1 MNEAKEVRLVFNP
14 GKHGTVG
21 LHAVI
26 TMSGDRAGALPQP
39 TRRGYTFL
47 GWYTV
52 PDGAAAAKLLCACR
66 AAGVPTL
73 LIGNGSN
80 LLVGDG
86 GVRGVVWRFDPKT
99 AEMAT
104 DGETVTC
111 GAGVPLRIFL
121 GVWDSGTRL
130 VGFYRAL

>member
-47 GWYTV
+47 G
-52 PDGAAAAKLLCACR
+52 
-66 AAGVPTL
+66 
-73 LIGNGSN
+73 
-80 LLVGDG
+80 
-86 GVRGVVWRFDPKT
+86 
-99 AEMAT
+99 
-104 DGETVTC
+104 
-111 GAGVPLRIFL
+111 
-121 GVWDSGTRL
+121 
-130 VGFYRAL
+130 

>member
-52 PDGAAAAKLLCACR
+52 PDGAAGGDMGRNIFQSENPVAMLQAVRAVVHENASAKEAYDL
-66 AAGVPTL
+66 
-73 LIGNGSN
+73 
-80 LLVGDG
+80 
-86 GVRGVVWRFDPKT
+86 
-99 AEMAT
+99 
-104 DGETVTC
+104 
-111 GAGVPLRIFL
+111 FL
-121 GVWDSGTRL
+121 SL
-130 VGFYRAL
+130 K

>member
-52 PDGAAAAKLLCACR
+52 PDGAAGDVLFPSGRAGNFPPPCGLTSAGGG
-66 AAGVPTL
+66 AAGRAHPSFRPISMRTSCRS
-73 LIGNGSN
+73 GSV
-80 LLVGDG
+80 L
-86 GVRGVVWRFDPKT
+86 
-99 AEMAT
+99 E
-104 DGETVTC
+104 
-111 GAGVPLRIFL
+111 
-121 GVWDSGTRL
+121 
-130 VGFYRAL
+130 

>member
-52 PDGAAAAKLLCACR
+52 PDGAAGADTSTTAGYSLPCDLCT
-66 AAGVPTL
+66 V
-73 LIGNGSN
+73 
-80 LLVGDG
+80 
-86 GVRGVVWRFDPKT
+86 
-99 AEMAT
+99 MA
-104 DGETVTC
+104 
-111 GAGVPLRIFL
+111 
-121 GVWDSGTRL
+121 
-130 VGFYRAL
+130 

>member
-52 PDGAAAAKLLCACR
+52 PDGAAGGEHINSSTVIGRIPRIRLYCTLTGKRAKR
-66 AAGVPTL
+66 QRNPR
-73 LIGNGSN
+73 S
-80 LLVGDG
+80 
-86 GVRGVVWRFDPKT
+86 
-99 AEMAT
+99 
-104 DGETVTC
+104 
-111 GAGVPLRIFL
+111 
-121 GVWDSGTRL
+121 
-130 VGFYRAL
+130 